1 MSRCAI
7 AFSVLLAALPAQAA
21 VWPVAF
27 QEFAR
32 QGEPRAW
39 KATDGVALWT
49 EYGLETAESAEFK
62 SGDRAFTATAWRFKD
77 ATGALAA
84 WQLQRPTAAKPAKGM
99 ELAASFPGGIVA
111 AKGNYLIRVE
121 GANLSGSEIYPVFD
135 GLPGF
140 REQSLPSLPSYLPP
154 TRVANSERFVL
165 GEKSLASF
173 LPGWSAER
181 VGLDLGVEVQVSQVA
196 FGAGEAKV
204 AIFRYPTPQLA
215 RLKAAEFEGD
225 QKLAVHRSGPLV
237 AVLMAQDGSA
247 VDRQA
252 GSGLLSVIAYR
263 GVVMQ
268 NEPNPNQPIKDAANM
283 MLSIFT
289 LAGVLLVLCLVGGL
303 AVGGYRIY
311 SDRNAGP
318 GGSTFQALHLGD
330 R

>member
-1 MSRCAI
+1 M
-7 AFSVLLAALPAQAA
+7 LLAALPAPAA
-21 VWPVAF
+21 IWPSAF

-32 QGEPRAW
+32 QGEPRSW
-39 KATDGVALWT
+39 KASEAAALWA
-49 EYGLETAESAEFK
+49 EYGLDLAEAADFK

-84 WQLQRPTAAKPAKGM
+84 WQWQRPADAKPAKGM
-99 ELAASFPGGIVA
+99 ELAASFPGGLVA
-111 AKGNYLIRVE
+111 AKGNYLIRIE
-121 GANLSGSEIYPVFD
+121 GASLSASEIYPVFD

-140 REQSLPSLPSYLPP
+140 REQSLPSLPSYVPP
-154 TRVANSERFVL
+154 ARVVNSERFVL
-165 GEKSLASF
+165 GEKSLQSF
-173 LPGWSAER
+173 LPGWPAAR
-181 VGLDLGVEVQVSQVA
+181 AGLDLGVEVQVSRVG
-196 FGAGEAKV
+196 FGAGEARL

-215 RLKAAEFEGD
+215 RLKTAEFEGD

-237 AVLMAQDGSA
+237 AVLMAQDGSG

-252 GSGLLSVIAYR
+252 AATLLTTVAYR

-283 MLSIFT
+283 MLSIFA
-289 LAGVLLVLCLVGGL
+289 LAGGLLVLCLVGGL

-311 SDRNAGP
+311 SDRNSGP
-318 GGSTFQALHLGD
+318 DGSTFQALHLGD